1 MDKYNLDEYEKY
13 LDEVRDILILADS
26 IRESKYHKKVLNH
39 LRVLKQ
45 RGIIKDSPMKSNQ
58 YRIIRKEKQ
67 NGITKSSKSNL

>member
-58 YRIIRKEKQ
+58 YRIIRK
-67 NGITKSSKSNL
+67 